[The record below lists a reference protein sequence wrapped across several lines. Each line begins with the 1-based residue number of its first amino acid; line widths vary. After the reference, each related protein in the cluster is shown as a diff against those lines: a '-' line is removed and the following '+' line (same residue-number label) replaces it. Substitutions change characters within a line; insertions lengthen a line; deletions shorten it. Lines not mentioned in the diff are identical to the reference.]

1 MRCYG
6 AYDVYRLSSPD
17 NVILKARQAGWKDPG
32 KGLLFMLAYGYKAP
46 EVPNPARIQ
55 GLVCAIIAQS
65 INKTS
70 HIWLVLFM
78 AIIHSLPDKVLHLC
92 L

>member
-1 MRCYG
+1 
-6 AYDVYRLSSPD
+6 
-17 NVILKARQAGWKDPG
+17 
-32 KGLLFMLAYGYKAP
+32 MLAYGYKAP